1 MRAVDA
7 GWSIVRDTAEM
18 DTIKILSCALISIL
32 LFSSACSDSG
42 GNIAAIPV
50 ETSAP
55 TQSIEKVELVVS
67 DETETQ
73 IAELVVRITE
83 LETQIAEL
91 EGLTDLPT
99 ETTELATELS
109 ATQKVVLTLNT
120 TIETLGNDVSSL
132 TTAVDGDVVAL
143 QEDVLALQ
151 QVDWSPTEET
161 VLPVVD
167 LLVQQYPD
175 LLRGPQGDQG
185 DQGETG
191 PTGPQGE
198 TGPQGNT
205 GPQGPQGN
213 TGPQG
218 PQGPQGNTGPQGPQ
232 GPANSGAVTSSGLRS
247 CISAVL
253 SEIAF
258 GLNWGNT
265 GSASYGNTGSSYS
278 SDSHDHS
285 LNGGIFGG
293 AEHTHDN
300 WGNATFGIFGGS
312 TGSSSTGGSH
322 THSGASHTHG
332 TSSSASFLTPAQC

>member
-1 MRAVDA
+1 
-7 GWSIVRDTAEM
+7 M
-18 DTIKILSCALISIL
+18 DTTKILACALISIL
-32 LFSSACSDSG
+32 LFSSACSDSS
-42 GNIAAIPV
+42 GNIAATPVETSAPTQSTQV

-99 ETTELATELS
+99 ETTELATKLS
-109 ATQKVVLTLNT
+109 TTQKVVLTLNT

-175 LLRGPQGDQG
+175 LLRGPQVDQG

-198 TGPQGNT
+198 TGPQGDT

-213 TGPQG
+213 TGAQGPQGNTGAQG
-218 PQGPQGNTGPQGPQ
+218 PQGPQGPV
-232 GPANSGAVTSSGLRS
+232 NSGAVTSSTLTS
-247 CISAVL
+247 CISAT
-253 SEIAF
+253 I
-258 GLNWGNT
+258 
-265 GSASYGNTGSSYS
+265 SAIQSNLAYHSTSREYPSGTTDSWYDAGWA
-278 SDSHDHS
+278 DSH
-285 LNGGIFGG
+285 
-293 AEHTHDN
+293 
-300 WGNATFGIFGGS
+300 
-312 TGSSSTGGSH
+312 SH
-322 THSGASHTHG
+322 TYGGWWGGGGHSHNLESI
-332 TSSSASFLTPAQC
+332 FLSTPYQCN